1 MLRPIVAN
9 LSFIATGR
17 PADRNETGM
26 TRRDYLSSALLFT
39 PGEVLALL
47 SPLQEMEPGLYLLY
61 NYADEWAILRW
72 VIDDEEAEQIFV
84 TDREAVV
91 PSTLLQ
97 LFMPVGI
104 RIRTDELKTKVH

>member
-1 MLRPIVAN
+1 
-9 LSFIATGR
+9 
-17 PADRNETGM
+17 M
-26 TRRDYLSSALLFT
+26 TRREYLSSLLFS

-61 NYADEWAILRW
+61 TYSDEWAILRW
-72 VIDDEEAEQIFV
+72 VIDDEAAEQILV
-84 TDREAVV
+84 TEREAVV

-104 RIRTDELKTKVH
+104 RIRTDEMNAKIH